1 MRALSAITLV
11 VPLMLAAAPSRAE
24 TRVDCI
30 AAAEQVQPLQH
41 DGNFRE
47 ARARLRVCTQPQCPA
62 IIRSDCTKWL
72 AELDAAT
79 PTVVVHATDRDGND
93 LSDVR
98 VFLDGALVLSTL
110 DGRDLP
116 LDPGPHVLRLEH
128 AGDPPV
134 EDRVVVDV
142 GAKHR
147 LVSIAFAP
155 PAAPPPSVPAPAS
168 GEHEPEV
175 GPRRSWVIPATLG
188 GVGLAAVAVGGVLW
202 GRGVSACRSN
212 LDSSAAAC
220 DSAQLSSAHGSLVA
234 GDVLVT
240 SGLVLGV
247 AGLVV
252 WLVRGGEAGHAPR
265 TITALETSLGVFRLV
280 P

>member
-1 MRALSAITLV
+1 MRALATITLA
-11 VPLMLAAAPSRAE
+11 VPFVFAAAPSRAE
-24 TRVDCI
+24 TRADCI

-41 DGNFRE
+41 DGHFRE
-47 ARARLRVCTQPQCPA
+47 ARARLRVCMQPQCPV
-62 IIRSDCTKWL
+62 IIRSDCTNWL
-72 AELDAAT
+72 GELQAAT
-79 PTVVVHATDRDGND
+79 PTVVVRATDRDGND
-93 LSDVR
+93 LSEVH
-98 VFLDGALVLSTL
+98 VFLDGELVLSAL

-116 LDPGPHVLRLEH
+116 LDPGPHVLRVEH

-134 EDRVVVDV
+134 EERVVADV

-155 PAAPPPSVPAPAS
+155 PAAPPPTAQPPAP
-168 GEHEPEV
+168 GDHEREDAPH
-175 GPRRSWVIPATLG
+175 RSWVLPVALG
-188 GVGLAAVAVGGVLW
+188 GVGVAAVAVGGALW
-202 GRGVSACRSN
+202 GRGISACRSN
-212 LDSSAAAC
+212 LDSSAAPC
-220 DSAQLSSAHGSLVA
+220 DPAQLGSARGSLVA

-252 WLVRGGEAGHAPR
+252 WLVRGREAGSALRP
-265 TITALETSLGVFRLV
+265 ITALETSLGVFRLV